1 MKNIAI
7 FFLIF
12 MVSMSFLYLL
22 LQAEIVEKG
31 FILGLKKERIE
42 NLIANKDRIEIEIS
56 HLSSMDRIKEI
67 ATQKLGMV
75 LPERTIFLAAADQKV
90 ELKGSEAA
98 VAEIRNETGL
108 KR

>member
-1 MKNIAI
+1 
-7 FFLIF
+7 

-90 ELKGSEAA
+90 ELKGSEAV

>member
-1 MKNIAI
+1 
-7 FFLIF
+7 
-12 MVSMSFLYLL
+12 MSFLYLL

-42 NLIANKDRIEIEIS
+42 NLIANKDRVEIEIS

>member
-1 MKNIAI
+1 
-7 FFLIF
+7 
-12 MVSMSFLYLL
+12 MSFLYLL

-90 ELKGSEAA
+90 ELKGSEAV

>member
-1 MKNIAI
+1 
-7 FFLIF
+7 
-12 MVSMSFLYLL
+12 MVGMSFLYLL

-42 NLIANKDRIEIEIS
+42 NLIANKDSIEIEIS

>member
-1 MKNIAI
+1 LKNIAV

-31 FILGLKKERIE
+31 FVLSLKKERIE
-42 NLIANKDRIEIEIS
+42 SLVANKDRIEIEIS

-67 ATQKLGMV
+67 ATNKLGMV
-75 LPERTIFLAAADQKV
+75 LPERTIFLAAADRKV
-90 ELKGSEAA
+90 QLMGSEAA
-98 VAEIRNETGL
+98 VAEYRNETGL

>member
-1 MKNIAI
+1 
-7 FFLIF
+7 

-98 VAEIRNETGL
+98 IAEIRNETGL

>member
-12 MVSMSFLYLL
+12 MVGMSFLYLL

-42 NLIANKDRIEIEIS
+42 NLIANKDSIEIEIS

>member
-1 MKNIAI
+1 LKNIAI

-12 MVSMSFLYLL
+12 MVGMSFLYLL

>member
-1 MKNIAI
+1 
-7 FFLIF
+7 
-12 MVSMSFLYLL
+12 MSFLYLL

-42 NLIANKDRIEIEIS
+42 NLIANKDSIEIEIS

>member
-1 MKNIAI
+1 MKNGAI

-12 MVSMSFLYLL
+12 MVSMSFLYLS

-31 FILGLKKERIE
+31 FILSLKKERIE

-56 HLSSMDRIKEI
+56 QLSSMDRIREI
-67 ATQKLGMV
+67 ATNKLGMV

-90 ELKGSEAA
+90 QLKESEAA
-98 VAEIRNETGL
+98 VAEYRNETGL

>member
-1 MKNIAI
+1 
-7 FFLIF
+7 
-12 MVSMSFLYLL
+12 MVGMSFLYLL